1 MASEYFATVQ
11 VEDVDIVKFLNAACA
26 PGLVDVNAYQKA
38 IDSYIKSLNSL
49 VDDENLPKSARDHAA
64 SLMDRYRTGP
74 DKELARRWLQ
84 ARKPPPS
91 HSTNVTINGD
101 MLGGSVNAIGV
112 LAPTVAASKKRQT
125 RLEEEG
131 NEEGEGGGKE
141 KKKRKKKGG
150 DQAGIASLDNNNT
163 YRRMTADSMWKLPSG
178 AYVEDVLRNAPGL
191 ARSFVIDVLDPSVEK
206 LFDPDDW
213 PEILAQVPP
222 WPDIDEKLVSSMERF
237 WDAESPAQLRKIL
250 GSTSFLKED
259 EQYNRAENYDLDWI
273 DLCFR
278 MLLPLYEDPDQI
290 LLKDHNEQWYTI
302 NIWSVIVDRC
312 LQNLS
317 GITLRRGETTSIEST
332 ARRNRDRVATT
343 RRKRLGARFD
353 GLAQDNNGQL
363 EYLAMETSRTFD
375 GETSSKWLCDTR
387 KVAKSLHGMLYRLQ
401 GHVKQDGVILRE
413 MHMAGLVSAGLH
425 CQVLRMTYAKGH
437 YMAYEDDCPEVQ
449 GLRRETWA
457 GNQAFGLAVTPEPP
471 EPSQLIDLMSHYSS
485 LL

>member
-1 MASEYFATVQ
+1 
-11 VEDVDIVKFLNAACA
+11 
-26 PGLVDVNAYQKA
+26 
-38 IDSYIKSLNSL
+38 
-49 VDDENLPKSARDHAA
+49 
-64 SLMDRYRTGP
+64 
-74 DKELARRWLQ
+74 
-84 ARKPPPS
+84 
-91 HSTNVTINGD
+91 

-112 LAPTVAASKKRQT
+112 LAPTVAETKKRQT
-125 RLEEEG
+125 RFEKEG
-131 NEEGEGGGKE
+131 NEEGEGGRKE
-141 KKKRKKKGG
+141 KKKRKKEGG

-191 ARSFVIDVLDPSVEK
+191 ARSFVIDILDPSVEK

-222 WPDIDEKLVSSMERF
+222 WPDVDQKLVTSMERF

-250 GSTSFLKED
+250 GSTSFLKEN
-259 EQYNRAENYDLDWI
+259 EQYNRAEHYDLDWI

-363 EYLAMETSRTFD
+363 EYLAMETSKTFD

-401 GHVKQDGVILRE
+401 RHVKQDGEILRE

-437 YMAYEDDCPEVQ
+437 VCILSRDQLLHVPTTMEPRRLCPLLLSIWRMKMIARKCKDSVAKH
-449 GLRRETWA
+449 GLGTK
-457 GNQAFGLAVTPEPP
+457 LSDLLSPP
-471 EPSQLIDLMSHYSS
+471 SLPSFPSLSTSCPIIPPTCDTESEMSYPPDRKSVV
-485 LL
+485 